1 VRVLVATRNIV
12 KAWLLLAGI
21 SGVLALVGWQLGGV
35 RLLSI
40 FVFCALLLVGGAY
53 YTFDRVVL
61 GMVGARELPLGEAPL
76 LHSTVERLAAI
87 AGVAKPRLYL
97 IPDGLPRSLATGR
110 GPRASSLAVST
121 GLVSACAPAELEGV
135 LAHELAHVRHRDVA
149 IQTAVVVLA
158 ASIVELSRI
167 GGWLERALLF
177 VLGPVAAACV
187 HLLLSPKREFEADRT
202 AAQLCGSPHGLAD
215 ALLRLERAAELVEF
229 RASPATEPLY
239 PFNPFLEEGLA
250 ALFVTHPPVGERVRR
265 LRDLDPD
272 WREKLKTE
280 AAA

>member
-1 VRVLVATRNIV
+1 VRGFIAFRNIL

-21 SGVLALVGWQLGGV
+21 CGVLALAGWELGG
-35 RLLSI
+35 LQMLSL
-40 FVFCALLLVGGAY
+40 FVFAGLLLVGGAY
-53 YTFDRVVL
+53 WSFDKVAL

-110 GPRASSLAVST
+110 GPRASSVAVST
-121 GLVSACAPAELEGV
+121 GLVSVCTPAELEGV

-167 GGWLERALLF
+167 GGWLERSLLF

-187 HLLLSPKREFEADRT
+187 HVLLSPKREFEADRA
-202 AAQLCGSPHGLAD
+202 AAQICGSPHGLAD
-215 ALLRLERAAELVEF
+215 ALLRLEQAAELVEF
-229 RASPATEPLY
+229 SASPATEPLY
-239 PFNPFLEEGLA
+239 PFNPFLEVGLA
-250 ALFVTHPPVGERVRR
+250 ALFVTHPPIGERVRR
-265 LRDLDPD
+265 LRELDPT
-272 WREKLKTE
+272 WREKLRIE
-280 AAA
+280 AA

>member
-1 VRVLVATRNIV
+1 VRGFIAFRNIV
-12 KAWLLLAGI
+12 KGWLLLAGI
-21 SGVLALVGWQLGGV
+21 CGVLAFAGWQLGGV
-35 RLLSI
+35 RLLSL
-40 FVFCALLLVGGAY
+40 FVFAGLLLVGGAY
-53 YTFDRVVL
+53 WSFDRVVL

-97 IPDGLPRSLATGR
+97 IRDGLPRSLATGR
-110 GPRASSLAVST
+110 GPRASSVAVSA
-121 GLVSACAPAELEGV
+121 GLVSACTPAELEGV

-167 GGWLERALLF
+167 GGWLERSLLF

-187 HLLLSPKREFEADRT
+187 HLLLSPKREFEADR
-202 AAQLCGSPHGLAD
+202 AATQICGSPHGLAD
-215 ALLRLERAAELVEF
+215 ALLRLEQAAELVEF

-239 PFNPFLEEGLA
+239 PFNPFMEEGLA
-250 ALFVTHPPVGERVRR
+250 TLFVTHPPIGERVRR
-265 LRDLDPD
+265 LRALDPA
-272 WREKLKTE
+272 WREKLGSE
-280 AAA
+280 AA